1 MKLFTATR
9 GILALCSLLVATL
22 ALALGAAPPGA
33 HAQAGAPASGPSAAS
48 LVKRPPAPQAKA
60 YEKPKVAKKVER
72 SKGAVA
78 ERDWT
83 VMYYLDADCNLEAP
97 MLDDIDEMERIGST
111 DNVNLLVL
119 LDRTPQ
125 HDKRDGNWSNSRLL
139 FVTRD
144 NTNGKIKSEVLEN
157 LKEMDTS
164 NPETLVGFVAFAMQN
179 FPAKH
184 YALVL
189 GNHGG
194 TWMGMLN
201 DDTDNEAGMRLAP
214 FIDGLAALKAAGA
227 PKLDLIAFDMCLM
240 AQVEVMDAIAPY
252 ASYGVASEEL
262 EPGNGYPNHRVLHA
276 LTRNPKMSP
285 REFAQ
290 SMVKEWTASYAEEG
304 EATVTSSA
312 TDLGKVPDL
321 VAAIDAL
328 AAALGQ
334 APESVQVAAA
344 RARASTHYYGG
355 EQGGGEI
362 ASFDV
367 GEFAGI
373 LARMPEAAAIKP
385 QADAVAAA
393 VKAAVVEHGE
403 GEAHKGSTGLAIY
416 FPANRK
422 VHADYASIPFARGG
436 WDEFLKRGFSGAA
449 AAAATVTIS
458 APDPG
463 QNHRLGQGLKVTAQ
477 VAGAPASIRASIGF
491 RDKDGS
497 ITTISDEEVASPGAW
512 KDGTTFS
519 YTVRPKVRG
528 IGDGKNTRLAPTTPL
543 SPGSPYLRAD
553 ASYNSLM
560 GDLQV
565 ATIFDSR
572 TGKLET
578 IFCLNENGASNPTA
592 VHPVKGEKLV
602 FYQTV
607 SSGDDKPLRYRPVPA
622 LVSSG
627 SQQGKAKGKA
637 KDGSGLR
644 LVDTGLPAGDYILS
658 LTAYNGA
665 GAPMGR
671 SHLQLT
677 AGGEAVA
684 PGVGYP
690 NYGYPAVHGYDLQ
703 YVDLTLII
711 PVAEYGQ
718 FEATWSD
725 YNFMAA
731 AQADDYSTQDLVFLD
746 EVALDPQELAFDEE
760 NWSDEFEDD
769 SLEHD
774 GDVDDDGTL
783 DASDLDDDNDGTPDA
798 ADLDDDND
806 GEPDAEEED
815 EDNDGT
821 SDDEDLDDD
830 NDGTPDAE
838 DIDDD
843 SDGIPDA
850 EDEEADDEGE
860 DEAADDEGEDEE
872 ADDEGE
878 DEEADV
884 EGEDEAADDEG
895 EGEEADDEGEDE
907 AADDEGEDE
916 EADVE
921 GEDEAADDEGEDD
934 GGEEVEED
942 YGDDEER

>member
-1 MKLFTATR
+1 MKLSTTTR
-9 GILALCSLLVATL
+9 GILALSTLVAATL
-22 ALALGAAPPGA
+22 ALPLGATPPA
-33 HAQAGAPASGPSAAS
+33 AQAQAGAPTAAS
-48 LVKRPPAPQAKA
+48 LVKKPAAPKAKT
-60 YEKPKVAKKVER
+60 YTKPTVKKKLEK

-97 MLDDIDEMERIGST
+97 MLDDIDEMEMIGST

-119 LDRTPQ
+119 LDRTPR
-125 HDKRDGNWSNSRLL
+125 HDKRDGNWANSRLL

-144 NTNGKIKSEVLEN
+144 NTNGKIKSQVLEN

-276 LTRNPKMSP
+276 LTSNPKMSP

-290 SMVKEWTASYAEEG
+290 SMVREWTASYAEEG

-312 TDLGKVPDL
+312 TDLGKIPDL
-321 VAAIDAL
+321 VTAIDAL

-355 EQGGGEI
+355 EQGGGDI
-362 ASFDV
+362 ASFDL

-373 LARMPEAAAIKP
+373 LARMPEAAAVKP

-403 GEAHKGSTGLAIY
+403 GEAHKGSTGLAVY

-436 WDEFLKRGFSGAA
+436 WDEFLKKGFAGAA

-458 APDPG
+458 APNPAQD
-463 QNHRLGQGLKVTAQ
+463 HRLGQGLKVTGQ
-477 VAGAPASIRASIGF
+477 VSGAPASIRASIGI
-491 RDKDGS
+491 REKDGS
-497 ITTISDEEVASPGAW
+497 ITTISDEEVASPGGW
-512 KDGTTFS
+512 NDGTTFT

-572 TGKLET
+572 SGKLET
-578 IFCLNENGASNPTA
+578 IFCLNEKGANSTTA

-627 SQQGKAKGKA
+627 SQQGKAKGKP

-644 LVDTGLPAGDYILS
+644 LVDTGLPAGAYVLS
-658 LTAYNGA
+658 LTAYNSA
-665 GAPMGR
+665 GTPMGR
-671 SHLQLT
+671 SHLRLT

-690 NYGYPAVHGYDLQ
+690 SYGYPAVHGYDLQ
-703 YVDLTLII
+703 YVDLTQII

-731 AQADDYSTQDLVFLD
+731 AQADDYSTQDLVYLQ
-746 EVALDPQELAFDEE
+746 EVALDPQELAFDEA
-760 NWSDEFEDD
+760 NWSDEFEDE

-783 DASDLDDDNDGTPDA
+783 DASDLDDDNDGSPDA
-798 ADLDDDND
+798 SDLDDDND
-806 GEPDAEEED
+806 GEPDAEDED

-821 SDDEDLDDD
+821 ADDEDLDDD
-830 NDGTPDAE
+830 NDGSPDAE
-838 DIDDD
+838 DPDDD
-843 SDGIPDA
+843 SDGIPDVEDEEGDEEAEAEGEDEAEGEVEDEGGDEA
-850 EDEEADDEGE
+850 EDEGEDETEGEDEGE
-860 DEAADDEGEDEE
+860 DEAEEEPEDDYEEE
-872 ADDEGE
+872 A
-878 DEEADV
+878 
-884 EGEDEAADDEG
+884 
-895 EGEEADDEGEDE
+895 
-907 AADDEGEDE
+907 
-916 EADVE
+916 
-921 GEDEAADDEGEDD
+921 EDD
-934 GGEEVEED
+934 GGDDGEEKA
-942 YGDDEER
+942 